1 MKKILSILFLILFIS
16 CEDKSENVTPSGLKG
31 TYKLKKDY
39 QFCDGKEDVWYITI
53 EDLSGDKIKMNEWDY
68 MGDECDN
75 EGDCYVNGNVMLTK
89 DGDKYSFTESGLTTT
104 IEKNGNGVKITLR
117 LAIHGAEYFLY
128 DRESND
134 VKEYSPICN

>member
-1 MKKILSILFLILFIS
+1 
-16 CEDKSENVTPSGLKG
+16 
-31 TYKLKKDY
+31 
-39 QFCDGKEDVWYITI
+39 
-53 EDLSGDKIKMNEWDY
+53 MNEWDY

-89 DGDKYSFTESGLTTT
+89 DGEKYSFTESDLTTT

>member
-16 CEDKSENVTPSGLKG
+16 CEDKNENVTPSGLKG

-39 QFCDGKEDVWYITI
+39 QFCDGKEDVWYISI
-53 EDLSGDKIKMNEWDY
+53 EDQAGDKIKMNEWDY
-68 MGDECDN
+68 MGDECEN
-75 EGDCYVNGNVMLTK
+75 EGDCYEKGNATFTK
-89 DGDKYSFTESGLTTT
+89 DGDKYSFTDYGGTT
-104 IEKNGNGVKITLR
+104 IIEKSGNGIKITLS